1 MTAITPGAGRLR
13 RSKRSQRGQSLAEF
27 ALVTPIVIVLF
38 LAVADFGRIFST
50 SVILEA
56 AARDGAEAAANAY
69 LAKPPGALSSAAP
82 SPGDTSYYGGIHNA
96 AVAVSCTE
104 ARDLANTQF
113 TAGECQ
119 GMPYFRVCVHD
130 GADPTCGTSPVTNEG
145 LVPADCSSI
154 TSPPNNAQGAS
165 AQRWVE
171 VRVCYK
177 FSLIL
182 PIPFNPFH
190 DIWVQKTRMFGINC
204 YFATG
209 TTNECGV

>member
-1 MTAITPGAGRLR
+1 
-13 RSKRSQRGQSLAEF
+13 
-27 ALVTPIVIVLF
+27 
-38 LAVADFGRIFST
+38 VADFGRIFST
-50 SVILEA
+50 LVILEA

-69 LAKPPGALSSAAP
+69 LAKPPGALGSAAP
-82 SPGDTSYYGGIHNA
+82 APGDATYYGEIHTA

-104 ARDLANTQF
+104 ARDLPNTQF
-113 TAGECQ
+113 SSGECQ

-130 GADPTCGTSPVTNEG
+130 GADPSCGTSPVSSEG
-145 LVPADCSSI
+145 PVPPDCSAISN
-154 TSPPNNAQGAS
+154 PPTNVQGGS

-171 VRVCYK
+171 VRVCYR

-182 PIPFNPFH
+182 PLPFNPFH
-190 DIWVQKTRMFGINC
+190 DIWLQKSRMFGINC